1 MNQGMTRLYIRSSL
15 LAGRAKR
22 SKESD
27 VVDKEGTMRRPDLRG
42 LFDADDIS
50 TLWPKEIGESFA

>member
-1 MNQGMTRLYIRSSL
+1 MTRLYIRRSL

-22 SKESD
+22 LKESEA
-27 VVDKEGTMRRPDLRG
+27 VDKEGTMSRPDLRG
-42 LFDADDIS
+42 LFNADDIS